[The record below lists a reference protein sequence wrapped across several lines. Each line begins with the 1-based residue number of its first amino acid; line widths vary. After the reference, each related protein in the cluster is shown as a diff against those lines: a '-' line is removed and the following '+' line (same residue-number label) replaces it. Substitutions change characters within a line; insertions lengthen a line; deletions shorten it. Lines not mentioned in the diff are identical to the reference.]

1 MGIPPTRPAKAADV
15 RKPGQLPFTTK
26 QMAIAGGAVVVLIII
41 IALVASG
48 GSKKSGSTA
57 KGSGGKGLVI
67 PQNPVADDVAPIIE
81 RANKAIAADDPQ
93 EAVDI
98 LSDARKSNPDNPQ
111 LALALG
117 RAYFAKLWW
126 SEGVKNFR
134 DAVRLDPELKSDP
147 EMLKAVLKGFL
158 TTPDVDD
165 RIADFMLEI
174 GDPMKAY
181 LQETA
186 DKHPNKQLRARAK
199 AELRRYR

>member
-1 MGIPPTRPAKAADV
+1 MIGGGGLLVVIILIAV
-15 RKPGQLPFTTK
+15 
-26 QMAIAGGAVVVLIII
+26 IAGG
-41 IALVASG
+41 G
-48 GSKKSGSTA
+48 GGKKSSGTA
-57 KGSGGKGLVI
+57 KGSASKPLPTEVK
-67 PQNPVADDVAPIIE
+67 QDDIAPLIE
-81 RANKAIAADDPQ
+81 RANQLIAADDA
-93 EAVDI
+93 EAAVDT
-98 LSDARKSNPDNPQ
+98 LSAARKSNPDNAQ

-134 DAVRLDPELKSDP
+134 DAIRIDPELKSDP

-174 GDPMKAY
+174 GEPMKAY

-186 DKHPNKQLRARAK
+186 DTHPNKQLRARAK
-199 AELRRYR
+199 NELRRYR

>member
-1 MGIPPTRPAKAADV
+1 M
-15 RKPGQLPFTTK
+15 
-26 QMAIAGGAVVVLIII
+26 MIAGGGLLVAIVLIAI
-41 IALVASG
+41 IAG
-48 GSKKSGSTA
+48 GGGGKKGAGA
-57 KGSGGKGLVI
+57 KGSPGKPAATQGQATL
-67 PQNPVADDVAPIIE
+67 DDVAPIIE
-81 RANKAIAADDPQ
+81 HANQLIASDDAE
-93 EAVDI
+93 EAVAV
-98 LSDARKSNPDNPQ
+98 LGNARKSAPDNAQ

-126 SEGVKNFR
+126 SEGVRNFR

-186 DKHPNKQLRARAK
+186 DTHPNKQLRARAK
-199 AELRRYR
+199 NELRRYR

>member
-1 MGIPPTRPAKAADV
+1 MLIGGGVLVFVIILIAV
-15 RKPGQLPFTTK
+15 
-26 QMAIAGGAVVVLIII
+26 IAGG
-41 IALVASG
+41 G
-48 GSKKSGSTA
+48 HKKSSGAA
-57 KGSGGKGLVI
+57 KGSASKPVPTEI
-67 PQNPVADDVAPIIE
+67 PKDEIASLID
-81 RANKAIAADDPQ
+81 RANKLIASDDP
-93 EAVDI
+93 EAAVDT
-98 LSDARKSNPDNPQ
+98 LSAARKSNPDNAQ

-126 SEGVKNFR
+126 SEGVRNFR

-186 DKHPNKQLRARAK
+186 DTHPNKQLRARAK
-199 AELRRYR
+199 SELRRYH